1 MARPALLR
9 RSCARRKWS
18 SLTALTGLFQVLPV
32 WSCRYGHLYVPE
44 THRGCPAGY
53 CNPSGRGCRP
63 LKSVLKR
70 VRRLGNLADA
80 PSLLLRSWDL
90 VEDAQSDSIV
100 GWTAEGA
107 SFVVSRPAE
116 LASDILPKYFKHN
129 NFSSFVRQL
138 NTYVRRFS
146 LINPASG
153 SGQVPATWQQTLFCP
168 AARS

>member
-9 RSCARRKWS
+9 HFCGRREWA
-18 SLTALTGLFQVLPV
+18 SLTALTGLTCVLPV
-32 WSCRYGHLYVPE
+32 WSCRHGHLCGPG
-44 THRGCPAGY
+44 THRWCSARQGVLP
-53 CNPSGRGCRP
+53 GRGCRP
-63 LKSVLKR
+63 FKSVLKR

-80 PSLLLRSWDL
+80 PSLLPRSWDL

-138 NTYVRRFS
+138 NTYVRRSS
-146 LINPASG
+146 LHCLAFG
-153 SGQVPATWQQTLFCP
+153 GG
-168 AARS
+168 